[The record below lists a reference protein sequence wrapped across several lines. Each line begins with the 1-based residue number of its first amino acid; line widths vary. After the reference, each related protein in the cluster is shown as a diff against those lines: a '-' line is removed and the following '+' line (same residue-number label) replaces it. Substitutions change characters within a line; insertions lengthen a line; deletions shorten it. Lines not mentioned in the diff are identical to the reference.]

1 MKARITVALI
11 LLMIGLGSWHCG
23 VFRSP
28 EPAASQGISTQNQ
41 SNDDI
46 EVIWI
51 GHATALIRLG
61 ESWVISDPIF
71 SERIGLVYKR
81 YVEPG
86 RTIEELPAL
95 DAILLSHP
103 HLDHLDTDSLRK
115 IVARN
120 PRIPIV
126 GSADTLKHLP
136 DDLKAN
142 AVRLKTWESTG
153 EGSLRISS
161 VPAHHGNG
169 RWIVDGIW
177 NHKSAAGFVLEEKG
191 HTVYFAGDTGYHSQS
206 FKDIGQRFKIDVAIL
221 PVGPA
226 GRPEW
231 VHSLRKSVH
240 ASPRDAMRIFDDLQ
254 ADYMV
259 PVHFGTFFKP
269 RSDEISDIESAIEES
284 GLASSIALLSPGESV
299 VFQRSDHCPPRLI
312 CMSLASEVDLL
323 KSL

>member
-1 MKARITVALI
+1 MKARITVALV
-11 LLMIGLGSWHCG
+11 LLSIALGSWKCG
-23 VFRSP
+23 VFRTP
-28 EPAASQGISTQNQ
+28 EPVASHLTTTQPQ

-61 ESWVISDPIF
+61 DTWVLSDPVF
-71 SERIGLVYKR
+71 NERIGLVYKR

-103 HLDHLDTDSLRK
+103 HLDHLDADSLRK

-120 PRIPIV
+120 PKVPIV
-126 GSADTLKHLP
+126 GTANTLKHLP

-142 AVRLKTWESTG
+142 AVRIKTWENTRV
-153 EGSLRISS
+153 GSLRISS

-240 ASPRDAMRIFDDLQ
+240 ASPKDAMRMFDDLQ

-269 RSDEISDIESAIEES
+269 RSEEIADIESAIAES
-284 GLASSIALLSPGESV
+284 ALASNVALLSAGESV
-299 VFQRSDHCPPRLI
+299 VFQRSDHCPPKLS
-312 CMSLASEVDLL
+312 CMMR
-323 KSL
+323 